1 MNAAPPTS
9 GSAAVA
15 ATRKRTLRILG
26 MTASALMVLGV
37 LIVLALI
44 IRTERAHDE
53 ERCKFAELSRRMLG
67 EVEVVEERR
76 SCLPELEERRYLVRH
91 GTQAPYE
98 LARKRLPSAHFSTER
113 YAWKLRE
120 DKPGFLVIEL
130 DVDGKLSSEF
140 HEEDVKR

>member
-9 GSAAVA
+9 GRAALEA
-15 ATRKRTLRILG
+15 RRKRTLRRLG
-26 MTASALMVLGV
+26 MVASGLMVLGV

-53 ERCKFAELSRRMLG
+53 ARCKFAQLSQRTLG
-67 EVEVVEERR
+67 AVEVVEERR
-76 SCLPELEERRYLVRH
+76 RCLPELEERRYLVRR
-91 GTQAPYE
+91 GAEGAYE
-98 LARKRLPSAHFSTER
+98 LARKRLPPSLFAAER

-120 DKPGFLVIEL
+120 DESGLLVIEL
-130 DVDGKLSSEF
+130 DVDGKRSSEF

>member
-9 GSAAVA
+9 GSAALA
-15 ATRKRTLRILG
+15 AQRKRMLRILG

-37 LIVLALI
+37 LVVFALI
-44 IRTERAHDE
+44 VRTERAHDE
-53 ERCKFAELSRRMLG
+53 ERCKFAPLSRRTLG

-76 SCLPELEERRYLVRH
+76 SCLPELEERRYLVRR
-91 GTQAPYE
+91 GVQAAYE
-98 LARKRLPSAHFSTER
+98 LARKRLPSAHFTAER

-120 DKPGFLVIEL
+120 DKPGMLVIEI